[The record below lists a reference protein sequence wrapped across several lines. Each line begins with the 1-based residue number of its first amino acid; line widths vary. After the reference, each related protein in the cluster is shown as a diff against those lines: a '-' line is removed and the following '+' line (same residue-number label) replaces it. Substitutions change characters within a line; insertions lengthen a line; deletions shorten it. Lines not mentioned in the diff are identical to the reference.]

1 MTRHGFV
8 VNVRPDKREEYLA
21 LHRAV
26 WTRVEEAMSEQGI
39 RNYTI
44 FILDDTLFGYYEYAG
59 DDYEADMAKIQLDA
73 TSQQWWELTGPCQTP
88 FGRSAAPTD
97 GWRRLEEL
105 WHLP

>member
-8 VNVRPDKREEYLA
+8 VNVRPEKREEYLA

-44 FILDDTLFGYYEYAG
+44 FILDNTLFGYYEYTG
-59 DDYEADMAKIQLDA
+59 DDYEADMARIQLDD
-73 TSQQWWELTGPCQTP
+73 TSRQWWSLTDPCQTP
-88 FGRSAAPTD
+88 FGTAAP
-97 GWRRLEEL
+97 GEL
-105 WHLP
+105 WREMTPAWHLD